1 MNLWRNLPAVY
12 LLCLASSVSVAF
24 GQSNPAYIQF
34 SPAEVKGALYKPDSG
49 PAPHV
54 GILVT
59 HRTSNVMGSLTC
71 TELAKRGFTV
81 LCLNPRSDNNEALV
95 RWESIALDVRSGVN
109 FLRKQPGIT
118 KVLLLGGSGGGPTM
132 SFYQAVAE
140 RGPSYCQGPNKL
152 VQCGDELAN
161 LPRADGII
169 FRDAHPGNP
178 VNGIRSLNPAIM
190 NEGQPGQK
198 NPELDPFNPEN
209 GYNPKGPS
217 KYSEAFKKKY
227 FKAQADRMNR
237 LIDDALRKVAL
248 MKEGKYHYP
257 DDDVFVVVGGG
268 GARLME
274 LDLSI
279 HHGTMK
285 PQKLLKNDGG
295 IVTEVVNSVRR
306 ANPSLAKESATFE
319 NGARLLTVRSFL
331 SANATRATDSMD
343 GIDDCSTNNS
353 TPCALRSISVPV
365 LIAAMGGHYFIRDN
379 EIHYEVAASSDKDF
393 IVIEGANHGITPC
406 VRCEQ
411 APGQYSNSVKNFF
424 DYVAKWVNARF

>member
-1 MNLWRNLPAVY
+1 
-12 LLCLASSVSVAF
+12 
-24 GQSNPAYIQF
+24 
-34 SPAEVKGALYKPDSG
+34 
-49 PAPHV
+49 
-54 GILVT
+54 
-59 HRTSNVMGSLTC
+59 
-71 TELAKRGFTV
+71 
-81 LCLNPRSDNNEALV
+81 
-95 RWESIALDVRSGVN
+95 
-109 FLRKQPGIT
+109 
-118 KVLLLGGSGGGPTM
+118 M

-152 VQCGDELAN
+152 VQCSGELAN

-178 VNGIRSLNPAIM
+178 VNGIRSLNPAIV

-227 FKAQADRMNR
+227 FKAQADRMNK

-279 HHGTMK
+279 HHGTIQ

-295 IVTEVVNSVRR
+295 IVTEVVHSVRR
-306 ANPSLAKESATFE
+306 ANPALAKESATFE

-353 TPCALRSISVPV
+353 TPCALRNISVPV
-365 LIAAMGGHYFIRDN
+365 LIAAMGAHYFIRDN

-393 IVIEGANHGITPC
+393 IVIEGATHGITPC

-411 APGQYSNSVKNFF
+411 SPGQYSNSVKNFF
-424 DYVAKWVNARF
+424 DYVAKWINARF

>member
-1 MNLWRNLPAVY
+1 MNLQPLLPAVF
-12 LLCLASSVSVAF
+12 LLCLASSASVAF

-49 PAPHV
+49 PAPHI

>member
-1 MNLWRNLPAVY
+1 MNLQPLLPAVF

-140 RGPSYCQGPNKL
+140 RGLSYCQGPNKL

-319 NGARLLTVRSFL
+319 NGARLLTIRSFL

>member
-1 MNLWRNLPAVY
+1 
-12 LLCLASSVSVAF
+12 
-24 GQSNPAYIQF
+24 
-34 SPAEVKGALYKPDSG
+34 
-49 PAPHV
+49 
-54 GILVT
+54 
-59 HRTSNVMGSLTC
+59 
-71 TELAKRGFTV
+71 
-81 LCLNPRSDNNEALV
+81 
-95 RWESIALDVRSGVN
+95 
-109 FLRKQPGIT
+109 
-118 KVLLLGGSGGGPTM
+118 M

-190 NEGQPGQK
+190 NEGPPGQK

-319 NGARLLTVRSFL
+319 NGARLLTIRSFL